1 MKDCVLTCTIF
12 YISFLTYLFVFG
24 FTLLYSG
31 DLKRFSE
38 VLDKN
43 QLEIYNNIKKERL
56 HHFYTGLGVGGLLGL
71 FVILTDFDSTS
82 KHCLAGIVLLIT
94 TSCVYYVLP
103 KSDYMLNHL
112 ETEEQRRNWLNVS
125 RNFIKKKIFAFL
137 IVIIIYFCI
146 PMLQ

>member
-103 KSDYMLNHL
+103 KS
-112 ETEEQRRNWLNVS
+112 V
-125 RNFIKKKIFAFL
+125 
-137 IVIIIYFCI
+137 
-146 PMLQ
+146 